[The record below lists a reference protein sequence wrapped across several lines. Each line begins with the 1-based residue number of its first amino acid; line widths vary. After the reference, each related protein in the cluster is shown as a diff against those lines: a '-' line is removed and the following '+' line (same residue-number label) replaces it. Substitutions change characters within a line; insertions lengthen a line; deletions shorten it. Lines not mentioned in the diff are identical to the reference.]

1 MLEIRELEGA
11 LEVSLHVRPRARKAG
26 VGGCHAGALQVRVCE
41 APEDG
46 RANEAVRAALA
57 DALRIRRADVELLAG
72 LRGRRKRVRL
82 RGDPAFLRARI
93 EALAAI

>member
-11 LEVSLHVRPRARKAG
+11 LELTLHVRPRARAPG
-26 VGGCHAGALQVRVCE
+26 VGGAHGGALQIRV
-41 APEDG
+41 AAPPEDG

-57 DALRIRRADVELLAG
+57 LALGVRNADVELVSG
-72 LRGRRKRVRL
+72 LQSRRKRVRIQ
-82 RGDPAFLRARI
+82 GDPRLLRARI

>member
-1 MLEIRELEGA
+1 MLEIREFEGA
-11 LEVSLHVRPRARKAG
+11 LELSLHVRPRSRKPG
-26 VGGCHAGALQVRVCE
+26 VGGCHGGALQVRVCE

-72 LRGRRKRVRL
+72 LHARRKRVRL
-82 RGDPAFLRARI
+82 HGDPAVLRAQI
-93 EALAAI
+93 EVLAAI